1 MELSTS
7 LNLLNCEPRLPVV
20 QQLKILKDC
29 GFHFFD
35 MNFCDYNNPNSP
47 LVLPGWE
54 KWIMQIK
61 DFADQEGLSFYQS
74 HGHMFEFYPDDRE
87 NNALIDR
94 TIAAS
99 GLLAVKWIVF
109 HPYHQRSKMDDENQN
124 RTKEKFKHI
133 LELAGKHN
141 VGVAIENMPAF
152 YEGNNG
158 CPDYCSDIHELIEL
172 VDSFQSD
179 NVGICWD
186 TSHGNLC
193 VEDQAK
199 CLHLIGSRLKA
210 LHISDNFQKQDDHM
224 APFYGTVKWP
234 SIMLA
239 LSVIHYQGTFS
250 FETHQFTNRL
260 PLSLRPDA
268 IRLLHRIGEYLIK
281 GGCKK

>member
-29 GFHFFD
+29 GFRFFD

-124 RTKEKFKHI
+124 RTGRYDFDPSHYSRY
-133 LELAGKHN
+133 A
-141 VGVAIENMPAF
+141 
-152 YEGNNG
+152 
-158 CPDYCSDIHELIEL
+158 
-172 VDSFQSD
+172 DSE
-179 NVGICWD
+179 
-186 TSHGNLC
+186 H
-193 VEDQAK
+193 
-199 CLHLIGSRLKA
+199 
-210 LHISDNFQKQDDHM
+210 
-224 APFYGTVKWP
+224 
-234 SIMLA
+234 
-239 LSVIHYQGTFS
+239 
-250 FETHQFTNRL
+250 RL
-260 PLSLRPDA
+260 PLLLPPYHILSNFPLETTIVPAPLSADGIRKAPDA
-268 IRLLHRIGEYLIK
+268 ASYSPHPDPVRRRS
-281 GGCKK
+281 